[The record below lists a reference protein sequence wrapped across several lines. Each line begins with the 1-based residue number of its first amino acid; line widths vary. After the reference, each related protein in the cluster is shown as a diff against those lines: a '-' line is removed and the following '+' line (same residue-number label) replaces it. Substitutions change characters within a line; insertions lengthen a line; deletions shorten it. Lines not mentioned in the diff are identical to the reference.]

1 MSKQKQMNQKRMDQK
16 DTARTKDPL
25 WETIHGEV
33 TLLAQQEPVLARFF
47 YDAVVSHKSLEEAL
61 AYNLAAQIDNSML
74 SALTIRE
81 VFVEAL
87 SAEPAIGDSMRKDL
101 TAYVER
107 DPACDQYCL
116 PLLYFKG
123 FHALQ
128 IYRVANWLW
137 RNGRQSLALYLQNR
151 VSEIFAVDIH
161 PGAEIGSGIMIDHAT
176 GLVIGETTV
185 IGDNVSMLHSV
196 TLGGT
201 GSHAGDRH
209 PKIRCGVLIA
219 AGAKILGNI
228 EVGEG
233 AKIGAG
239 SLVLEPVP
247 AHTTVAGVPAKIV
260 GHPTEAEPAR
270 EMDQRIDG
278 DGI

>member
-1 MSKQKQMNQKRMDQK
+1 MNQQKQKDNANELWSGDQGIGRLWQMIVD
-16 DTARTKDPL
+16 
-25 WETIHGEV
+25 EV
-33 TLLAQQEPVLARFF
+33 TKQAADEPELVTYFH
-47 YDAVVSHKSLEEAL
+47 DAVLSHNSLEAAL
-61 AYNLAAQIDNSML
+61 AYNLALKLDSNIL
-74 SALTIRE
+74 SAMTIRQ
-81 VFVEAL
+81 VFTEAL
-87 SAEPAIGDSMRKDL
+87 TTDSDITDKMCRDL
-101 TAYVER
+101 AAYVER
-107 DPACDQYCL
+107 DPACDQYSL

-128 IYRVANWLW
+128 IYRIAHWLW
-137 RNGRQSLALYLQNR
+137 SNDRKSLALYLQNR

-161 PGAEIGSGIMIDHAT
+161 PAAQIGAGIMIDHAT
-176 GLVIGETTV
+176 GLVVGETTV
-185 IGDNVSMLHSV
+185 IGDNVSILHSV

-201 GSHAGDRH
+201 GAQAGDRH
-209 PKIRCGVLIA
+209 PKIHCGVLIA

-278 DGI
+278 

>member
-1 MSKQKQMNQKRMDQK
+1 MNQQKQKDNANELWSGDQGIGRLWQMIVD
-16 DTARTKDPL
+16 
-25 WETIHGEV
+25 EV
-33 TLLAQQEPVLARFF
+33 TKQAADEPELVTYFH
-47 YDAVVSHKSLEEAL
+47 DAVLSHNSLEAAL
-61 AYNLAAQIDNSML
+61 AYNLALKLDSNIL
-74 SALTIRE
+74 SAMTIRQ
-81 VFVEAL
+81 VFTEAL
-87 SAEPAIGDSMRKDL
+87 TTDSDITDKMCRDL
-101 TAYVER
+101 AAYVER
-107 DPACDQYCL
+107 DPACDQYSL

-128 IYRVANWLW
+128 IYRIAHWLW
-137 RNGRQSLALYLQNR
+137 SNDRKSLALYLQNR

-161 PGAEIGSGIMIDHAT
+161 PAAQIGAGIMIDHAT
-176 GLVIGETTV
+176 GLVVGETTV

-201 GSHAGDRH
+201 GAQAGDRH
-209 PKIRCGVLIA
+209 PKIHCGVLIA

-233 AKIGAG
+233 AKVGAG

-278 DGI
+278 

>member
-1 MSKQKQMNQKRMDQK
+1 MNQQKQKDNANELWSGDQGIGRLWQMIVD
-16 DTARTKDPL
+16 
-25 WETIHGEV
+25 EV
-33 TLLAQQEPVLARFF
+33 TKQAADEPELVTYFH
-47 YDAVVSHKSLEEAL
+47 DAVLSHNSLEAAL
-61 AYNLAAQIDNSML
+61 AYNLALKLDSNIL
-74 SALTIRE
+74 SAMTIRQ
-81 VFVEAL
+81 VFTEAL
-87 SAEPAIGDSMRKDL
+87 TTDSDITDKMCRDL
-101 TAYVER
+101 AAYVER
-107 DPACDQYCL
+107 DPACDQYSL

-128 IYRVANWLW
+128 IYRIAHWLW
-137 RNGRQSLALYLQNR
+137 SNDRKSLALYLQNR

-161 PGAEIGSGIMIDHAT
+161 PAAQIGAGIMIDHAT
-176 GLVIGETTV
+176 GLVVGETTV

-201 GSHAGDRH
+201 GAQAGDRH
-209 PKIRCGVLIA
+209 PKIHCGVLIA

-278 DGI
+278 

>member
-1 MSKQKQMNQKRMDQK
+1 MNPQRNKSAGEPWVASHGLDV
-16 DTARTKDPL
+16 L
-25 WETIHGEV
+25 WQAIVDEV
-33 TLLAQQEPVLARFF
+33 QTHAVREPELASYF
-47 YDAVVSHKSLEEAL
+47 YDAVLSHTSLKEAL
-61 AYNLAAQIDNSML
+61 AYNLALQLDSNIL
-74 SALTIRE
+74 SAMTIRQ
-81 VFVEAL
+81 VFAEAL
-87 SAEPAIGDSMRKDL
+87 AADSEIIADMCSDLSAH
-101 TAYVER
+101 VER
-107 DPACDQYCL
+107 DPACDQYSL

-128 IYRVANWLW
+128 IYRIANWLW
-137 RNGRQSLALYLQNR
+137 RNDRKHLALYLQNR

-161 PGAEIGSGIMIDHAT
+161 PAAQIGSGIMVDHAT
-176 GLVIGETTV
+176 GLVVGETTV

-201 GSHAGDRH
+201 GAQAGDRH
-209 PKIRCGVLIA
+209 PKIHCGVLIA

-228 EVGEG
+228 DVGEG

-270 EMDQRIDG
+270 EMDQHIDG
-278 DGI
+278 C

>member
-1 MSKQKQMNQKRMDQK
+1 MNQQKQKDNANELWSGDQGIGRLWQMIVD
-16 DTARTKDPL
+16 
-25 WETIHGEV
+25 EV
-33 TLLAQQEPVLARFF
+33 TKQAADEPELVTYFH
-47 YDAVVSHKSLEEAL
+47 DAVLSHNSLEAAL
-61 AYNLAAQIDNSML
+61 AYNLALKLDSNIL
-74 SALTIRE
+74 SAMTIRQ
-81 VFVEAL
+81 VFTEAL
-87 SAEPAIGDSMRKDL
+87 TTGSDITDKMCRDL
-101 TAYVER
+101 AAYVER
-107 DPACDQYCL
+107 DPACDQYSL

-128 IYRVANWLW
+128 IYRIAHWLW
-137 RNGRQSLALYLQNR
+137 SNDRKSLALYLQNR

-161 PGAEIGSGIMIDHAT
+161 PAAQIGAGIMIDHAT
-176 GLVIGETTV
+176 GLVVGETTV

-201 GSHAGDRH
+201 GAQAGDRH
-209 PKIRCGVLIA
+209 PKINCGVLIA

-233 AKIGAG
+233 AKVGAG

-278 DGI
+278 

>member
-1 MSKQKQMNQKRMDQK
+1 MSKYTHKGLSITEKEAVRSAD
-16 DTARTKDPL
+16 DEL
-25 WETIHGEV
+25 WQTIYLEV
-33 TLLAQQEPVLARFF
+33 SEKSRREPGLTNFF
-47 YDAVVSHKSLEEAL
+47 YDAVLSHHSLEAAL
-61 AYNLAAQIDNSML
+61 SYNLALQLDSNLL
-74 SALTIRE
+74 STTTIHQVIFEALT
-81 VFVEAL
+81 VDTSL
-87 SAEPAIGDSMRKDL
+87 SENMRRDL
-101 TAYVER
+101 VAYVER
-107 DPACDQYCL
+107 DPACNHYCL

-137 RNGRQSLALYLQNR
+137 KNNRKSLAAFLQNR
-151 VSEIFAVDIH
+151 VSEVFSVDIH
-161 PGAEIGSGIMIDHAT
+161 PAAQIGGGIMIDHAT
-176 GLVIGETTV
+176 GLVVGETAI

-201 GSHAGDRH
+201 GAQAGDRH

-233 AKIGAG
+233 AKVGAG

-260 GHPTEAEPAR
+260 GHPSEAEPAR
-270 EMDQRIDG
+270 EMDQRIED
-278 DGI
+278 DLV